1 MACPALISKIVSRG
15 GCVTGRPR
23 PLSVQWRTSPVSPP
37 DPSVTTL
44 TVQKRLHRLIARGVV
59 SPSHTCRRVIVT
71 LQRKRHGTFVKI
83 ARNRPTLDARS
94 HYRLGFERPAA
105 GRCRII
111 TRFPATTTTDP
122 ARHAARSTA
131 DGPRSSRRKPGLRV
145 RVLPA
150 LCQRSLLMQG
160 LLVLA
165 HSGVVSLLVRRRN
178 LCAEGRQGLVQ
189 RGMR

>member
-1 MACPALISKIVSRG
+1 MVKDVNPCGSSGPTALIGVG
-15 GCVTGRPR
+15 GTLFFSAKDGIHGRE
-23 PLSVQWRTSPVSPP
+23 LWRTSPVSPP

-44 TVQKRLHRLIARGVV
+44 TVQKRLHRLIATGVV

-111 TRFPATTTTDP
+111 TRFPGDDDHGSSS
-122 ARHAARSTA
+122 ARNTFN
-131 DGPRSSRRKPGLRV
+131 
-145 RVLPA
+145 
-150 LCQRSLLMQG
+150 C
-160 LLVLA
+160 
-165 HSGVVSLLVRRRN
+165 
-178 LCAEGRQGLVQ
+178 
-189 RGMR
+189 